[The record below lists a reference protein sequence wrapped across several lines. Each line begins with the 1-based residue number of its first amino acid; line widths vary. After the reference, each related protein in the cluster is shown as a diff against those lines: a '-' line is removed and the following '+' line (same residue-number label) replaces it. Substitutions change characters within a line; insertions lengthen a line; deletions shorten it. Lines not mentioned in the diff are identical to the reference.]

1 MSINSVGYNNTPLAQ
16 AILNLT
22 NQMQTLS
29 TQLATG
35 EKSANYSGM
44 GVNEGFAIA
53 ARAQLASISAFTDT
67 MSNVGTMISA
77 SNNALQSLSG
87 LAGQVQN
94 AAAQTPQTLDSNG
107 KTVAQENA
115 GAEFDSMIGILNT
128 PAGDRYL
135 FSGSAINTPAT
146 APADQIMNGTAT
158 QAGLKQIMAQRAV
171 ADGTTGTGRLVIS
184 NPAATPTAVSV
195 AEDVAGSPF
204 GLKLNSVSSS
214 LTGATVTGPSGSP
227 SAISVDLGT
236 TNPNPGDQVTFTFNL
251 PDGTQSSVQLTATNT
266 TPAPTGS
273 FTIGSTPAATA
284 ANLNT
289 ALNSSITTLAG
300 TTLVAASAVEAG
312 DNFFNTASVAAG
324 SVATNQNT
332 TSVPPVPVTGA
343 TLLSGAAGTNSI
355 SPGFVAGDTITVNGT
370 PITFVASGATGNQ
383 VNVTDSVQTLLS
395 KIDAITGTSTPSTAN
410 NGVITLNDDAG
421 TLSVTSSSSGAFAAL
436 GFSGTVTGAT
446 ASGTTVNSQATT
458 PAPLP
463 ITGATALSG
472 GSGTDSI
479 SPGFAAGDSIIV
491 NGTPITFVTSGATG
505 NQVNVT
511 DSIQTLLSKIDAITG
526 TSTPSTVSGG
536 VVEIHTD
543 DAASLSIT
551 SANTAALGGLGF
563 SGGTVTAPVP
573 PLRVG
578 PGSPP
583 TSLVAGTS
591 ANTVSWYTG
600 NTAAGSARGSSTARI
615 DSSITVQYGVQAN
628 ESAIRSQ
635 LQSIAVLAAFTAS
648 PTGANSAAQISALSQ
663 RTATNLTPQAGQQT
677 IADIQSDLA
686 TAQTVMKDAS
696 ARQAQSQTMLQ
707 NMVDT
712 TETVSTQQVATEI
725 LALQN
730 QLQASYQTTSM
741 ISQLTLTKYL
751 PVG

>member
-1 MSINSVGYNNTPLAQ
+1 MSINSVGYTNTPLAQ
-16 AILNLT
+16 AILSLT

-44 GVNEGFAIA
+44 GANEGFAIA
-53 ARAQLASISAFTDT
+53 ARSQLASISAFTDT

-77 SNNALQSLSG
+77 SNNGLQSLSD

-94 AAAQTPQTLDSNG
+94 AAAQSPQTLDSNG
-107 KTVAQENA
+107 KTTAQENA

-135 FSGSAINTPAT
+135 YSGSAINTPAT

-158 QAGLKQIMAQRAV
+158 QAGLKQIIAERAQ

-184 NPAATPTAVSV
+184 NPSATPTTVSV

-204 GLKLNSVSSS
+204 GLKLNSVTSS
-214 LTGATVTGPSGSP
+214 LTGATVTGPAGSP
-227 SAISVDLGT
+227 AGISVNLGT

-251 PDGTQSSVQLTATNT
+251 PDGTQSSVQLTATST
-266 TPAPTGS
+266 TPPPTGS
-273 FTIGSTPAATA
+273 FTIGATPAATA

-289 ALNSSITTLAG
+289 ALASSITTLSG
-300 TTLVAASAVEAG
+300 TTLVAASAAEAG
-312 DNFFNTASVAAG
+312 DNFFNTDGVATG

-332 TSVPPVPVTGA
+332 APVPVTGS
-343 TLLSGAAGTNSI
+343 TLLSGAAGTNSV
-355 SPGFVAGDTITVNGT
+355 SPGFAAGDTITVNGT
-370 PITFVASGATGNQ
+370 PITFVA
-383 VNVTDSVQTLLS
+383 
-395 KIDAITGTSTPSTAN
+395 
-410 NGVITLNDDAG
+410 
-421 TLSVTSSSSGAFAAL
+421 
-436 GFSGTVTGAT
+436 
-446 ASGTTVNSQATT
+446 
-458 PAPLP
+458 
-463 ITGATALSG
+463 
-472 GSGTDSI
+472 
-479 SPGFAAGDSIIV
+479 
-491 NGTPITFVTSGATG
+491 SGATG

-536 VVEIHTD
+536 VLEIHTD
-543 DAASLSIT
+543 NAASLSIT
-551 SANTAALGGLGF
+551 SSNTAALGALGF
-563 SGGTVTAPVP
+563 GSGTVTAPVP
-573 PLRVG
+573 PLRVS
-578 PGSPP
+578 GSPLSSA

-600 NTAAGSARGSSTARI
+600 NTAPGPARASSTARI

-635 LQSIAVLAAFTAS
+635 LQSIAVFAAFTAS
-648 PTGANSAAQISALSQ
+648 PTGSNSAAQISALSQ
-663 RTATNLTPQAGQQT
+663 RTATNLTPQPGQQT

-686 TAQTVMKDAS
+686 TAQTVMQDAS

-725 LALQN
+725 LALQT

-751 PVG
+751 PTA